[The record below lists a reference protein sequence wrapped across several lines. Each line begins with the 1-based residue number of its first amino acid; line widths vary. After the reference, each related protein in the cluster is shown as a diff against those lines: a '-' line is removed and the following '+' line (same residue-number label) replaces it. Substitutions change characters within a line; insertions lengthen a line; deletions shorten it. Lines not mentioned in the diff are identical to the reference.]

1 MIKVSVIVPVYN
13 VEKYLAKC
21 LQSLADCGMPDKELE
36 VIIVDDETP
45 DNSMAIAQQFVDKY
59 TVFRTLSQKNKG
71 LGGARNTGI
80 ANASGTYLFFLD
92 SDDWIVPG
100 VLQGLV
106 QQAIE
111 NQLDVLEFG
120 GAGIYPDG
128 KISHYFDA
136 DSHGIIASG
145 IEIYHQFRV
154 QNSACN
160 KLYRSDFLRENKISF
175 LEKIYIE
182 DFEFNTR
189 VLLAAQRMLATPLI
203 LGQYLQSADSITR
216 STSPQKRAKMLSD
229 IRVVLQRTHEL
240 YRQHSSISEPHRQ
253 FFLERMGLIVT
264 IYFYQFWKDKVKFEE
279 MEQAKNQLK
288 KEQMF
293 MVDFPLYNKP
303 KNLFRLLFLKN
314 FWLLRPI
321 MIIRKML

>member
-1 MIKVSVIVPVYN
+1 MTKVSVIVPVYN

-21 LQSLADCGMPDKELE
+21 LQSLADCGMPDDELE

-45 DNSMAIAQQFVDKY
+45 DNSMAIAQKFVDKY
-59 TVFRTLSQKNKG
+59 PVFRTLSQKNKG

-80 ANASGTYLFFLD
+80 SQARGTYLFFLD

-100 VLQGLV
+100 VLKDLV

-111 NQLDVLEFG
+111 NELDVLEFG

-136 DSHGIIASG
+136 DSHGTIASG

-160 KLYRSDFLRENKISF
+160 KLYRSEFLRENQISF

-189 VLLAAQRMLATPLI
+189 VLLAARRMLATPLI

-240 YRQHSSISEPHRQ
+240 YSQHSANSDQHQQ

-264 IYFYQFWKDKVKFEE
+264 IYFYQFWKDKAKIEE
-279 MEQAKNQLK
+279 MADAKNQLI
-288 KEQMF
+288 KEKMYL
-293 MVDFPLYNKP
+293 VDFPLYNKP

-314 FWLLRPI
+314 FWLLRLA
-321 MIIRKML
+321 MTIRKIL